1 MTDLSAV
8 QELTRLTSA
17 AGLGAVIGLERELRA
32 QPAGLRTHLLVAL
45 GAGLFTVAGITLPGT
60 DPGRVAAQVVAGIGF
75 LGAGAIL
82 RERGGVHG
90 LTTAASLWVSAAT
103 GLACG
108 VGRPG
113 LAAFATV
120 VAVVALSVLRFL
132 ERGVFPRSRGHR
144 IVLDVTDTAD
154 LHAIVAAAG
163 AVLDAPVHALR
174 LEHAGGGRS
183 SLVLSSPLQR
193 HFSVVDLAVRLR
205 ALDGVLGVE
214 LGSAGRL

>member
-1 MTDLSAV
+1 VTDLTAV
-8 QELTRLTSA
+8 QELVRLSSA
-17 AGLGAVIGLERELRA
+17 AGLGAAVGLERELRA

-45 GAGLFTVAGITLPGT
+45 GSSLFTVAGITLPGT

-82 RERGGVHG
+82 RDRGGVHG

-108 VGRPG
+108 IGRTG

-120 VAVVALSVLRFL
+120 LAVLALAGVRFL

-144 IVLDVTDTAD
+144 IVLDVADGTDLRA
-154 LHAIVAAAG
+154 LVAAAG
-163 AVLDAPVHALR
+163 EALGAPVHALR
-174 LEHAGGGRS
+174 LEHVGDRS

-193 HFSVVDLAVRLR
+193 HFSVVDLAMRLR
-205 ALDGVLGVE
+205 AVDGVAGVE
-214 LGSAGRL
+214 LGSARRS